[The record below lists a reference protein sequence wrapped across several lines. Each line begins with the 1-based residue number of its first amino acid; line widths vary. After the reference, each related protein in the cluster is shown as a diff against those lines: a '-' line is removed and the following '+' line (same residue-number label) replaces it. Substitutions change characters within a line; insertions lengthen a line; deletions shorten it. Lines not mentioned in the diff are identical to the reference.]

1 MSLHLCCPSKR
12 KKKEKE
18 FGGSATK
25 GTLQTVMMGTV
36 KHDKKI
42 HVWGWMR
49 LCYRGWVMVLDYR
62 HYGPRGKYLNILE
75 EPMVQSADLL
85 LGGENWHFRQDNDP
99 KHTAKRVKEWLSDY
113 NCIVMHWP
121 SPSPDLNPIE
131 NLWSLLDRTLC
142 NRKCKSAAELF
153 QALTVAWQNLAVDF
167 LEKLVGSMPQ
177 RCQAVID
184 NRGFPTKYL
193 ICSFSII

>member
-1 MSLHLCCPSKR
+1 VLWSDESPFVLSFKAKKR
-12 KKKEKE
+12 V
-18 FGGSATK
+18 FGGSTTK

-42 HVWGWMR
+42 NVWGCFCATGVGQ
-49 LCYRGWVMVLDYR
+49 LCLIKGIMDQEA
-62 HYGPRGKYLNILE
+62 YLNILE
-75 EPMVQSADLL
+75 EPMLQSADLH
-85 LGGENWHFRQDNDP
+85 LGGENWHFQQDNDP
-99 KHTAKRVKEWLSDY
+99 KHTAKSVKEW
-113 NCIVMHWP
+113 P
-121 SPSPDLNPIE
+121 SQSPNLNPIE

-142 NRKCKSAAELF
+142 NRKCKSEAELF

-184 NRGFPTKYL
+184 NRGFPTKY
-193 ICSFSII
+193 